1 MIKRF
6 LFLGVLVL
14 SVLLVS
20 APAQAAKK
28 GKKNTRSRRAA
39 VQSNRA
45 SKPAPKRIAPAKPVN
60 FYPEGAEIEVLGDKL
75 KCEAVSRK
83 EGKYPAQ
90 FCESSDGK
98 TELFLQE
105 CAGNVLA
112 RELFDVQSSGEQ
124 LKEQFV
130 DRTRQC
136 PNAPEYVHFRKGLV
150 SDKYENSNFM
160 TEQMMKTFAD
170 GSGYLSINRY
180 YDPAAPENKDLPK
193 DQITQFDARP
203 FAPGNDFE
211 KFCNMQMP

>member
-60 FYPEGAEIEVLGDKL
+60 FYPEGAEIEILGDKL
-75 KCEAVSRK
+75 VCKAVIRK
-83 EGKYPAQ
+83 EGYYPAQ

-105 CAGNVLA
+105 SDGDVAA
-112 RELFDVQSSGEQ
+112 RELFDVQANERI

-136 PNAPEYVHFRKGLV
+136 PNAPEYVHFRKGLM
-150 SDKYENSNFM
+150 SDKYKNSNFM
-160 TEQMMKTFAD
+160 IETMRKTFAD
-170 GSGYLSINRY
+170 GSGIFAINRY